1 MVKVIDYQLRKAED
15 GKEFCTLTVQGGIE
29 MVQSQLTGSFYAT
42 AKKANITCTFNEETC
57 KMLIGQELQGSI
69 HKVEC
74 EPYDYVVPSTAEV
87 IQLTHKYV
95 YSPTD
100 ETQSFAKNIFSEFL
114 NPSKNGALQAA

>member
-1 MVKVIDYQLRKAED
+1 MVKVIDYQLRQAES

-29 MVQSQLTGSFYAT
+29 MVQSQETGSFYAT

-100 ETQSFAKNIFSEFL
+100 DAPSYAKSFFGEFL
-114 NPSKNGALQAA
+114 KPSQNGALQHA

>member
-15 GKEFCTLTVQGGIE
+15 GREFCTLTVQGGIE
-29 MVQSQLTGSFYAT
+29 MVQSQETGSFYAT

-57 KMLIGQELQGSI
+57 KMIIGQELQGSI

-100 ETQSFAKNIFSEFL
+100 EAPNFAKNIFSKFL